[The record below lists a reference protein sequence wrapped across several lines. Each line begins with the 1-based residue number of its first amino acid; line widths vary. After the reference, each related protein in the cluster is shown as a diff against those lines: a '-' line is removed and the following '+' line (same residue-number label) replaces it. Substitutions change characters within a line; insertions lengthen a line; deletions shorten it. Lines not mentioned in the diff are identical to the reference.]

1 MKPPAVLLADL
12 RAAKRSLDG
21 RTTWWAT
28 LLKAIGFEITQHTR
42 NHLALGL
49 VVCFIPVWLGIV
61 HAVIP
66 HNTVEFHSQVL
77 GHALR
82 VDANELAMI
91 SGAINAVTLIIGFM
105 QFAAV
110 RRSSDFDQRL
120 VLAGH
125 PRSCMLVAKLV
136 ALVLTAVLTAVY
148 AAIVMDLFWEPRQS
162 LLMAFSLFT
171 SALTYGGLGMVLG
184 LALSTELA
192 GMFVIIMVSLVDV
205 MVQNPIIN
213 PSSDL
218 DLVRLLPTYGSMQA
232 AAVAGFT
239 EEGAIGHALLGLL
252 WLFAFSLVG
261 ATAFHWRTK
270 DHAAHTTASAPPA
283 AAVVVTTRADGTLLI
298 ESTAGP
304 ILLCSQLSRCSDI
317 CDKTVPPPRVR
328 RSRTE
333 KLTLF
338 DGP

>member
-1 MKPPAVLLADL
+1 MKPPSALLADL
-12 RAAKRSLDG
+12 RAVRSSLDG
-21 RTTWWAT
+21 RTTWWAK
-28 LLKAIGFEITQHTR
+28 LLKAAGFEITQHTR

-49 VVCFIPVWLGIV
+49 VVCFIPLWLGIV

-66 HNTVEFHSQVL
+66 NNTVEFHSQVL
-77 GHALR
+77 GHAMR

-105 QFAAV
+105 QFASV

-136 ALVLTAVLTAVY
+136 ALVLMAVVTALY
-148 AAIVMDLFWEPRQS
+148 ATVVMDLFWEPRQVA
-162 LLMAFSLFT
+162 LIGFSLFT

-213 PSSDL
+213 PSADL
-218 DLVRLLPTYGSMQA
+218 GPVRLLPTYGSMQA

-239 EEGAIGHALLGLL
+239 DEGAVGHALLGLV
-252 WLFAFSLVG
+252 WLLAFSLVG

-270 DHAAHTTASAPPA
+270 DHAAHTTASAPQTA
-283 AAVVVTTRADGTLLI
+283 TVVVTTRADGTLVI

-304 ILLCSQLSRCSDI
+304 IMVCSEPPGCT
-317 CDKTVPPPRVR
+317 CEKTVPRQRVR
-328 RSRTE
+328 RPAAT
-333 KLTLF
+333 KLTVF
-338 DGP
+338 EAP

>member
-213 PSSDL
+213 P
-218 DLVRLLPTYGSMQA
+218 RPTSIWSACCPPTGRCRPPPSPGSPRRA
-232 AAVAGFT
+232 P
-239 EEGAIGHALLGLL
+239 
-252 WLFAFSLVG
+252 S
-261 ATAFHWRTK
+261 ATPCWVCCGCSPS
-270 DHAAHTTASAPPA
+270 ASWAPPLSTGA
-283 AAVVVTTRADGTLLI
+283 PATT
-298 ESTAGP
+298 
-304 ILLCSQLSRCSDI
+304 
-317 CDKTVPPPRVR
+317 PRTPRRPRRRPR
-328 RSRTE
+328 RSS
-333 KLTLF
+333 
-338 DGP
+338 